1 MQTADK
7 KPLELRFRQI
17 HLDFHTSP
25 DIPDVGKDFD
35 PEQFADTLAKAHVD
49 SVTLFARCHH
59 GMIYYD
65 SKVNPERVHP
75 NLVNRNLLKE
85 QIEAVH
91 KRGIR
96 APIYT
101 TVQWDYYTAREHPDW
116 LAIDPDGRYYG
127 DPSEGFQSLHEPGFY
142 QILCLNSPYREFLKE
157 HTREL
162 LEMFKPV
169 DGFFFDIV
177 FPVPCACR
185 RCTAEMEKRGFNPLS
200 ESERMAYSQLMI
212 NTFKAEMTEL
222 VRSYQPDATIFYNRG
237 HVGTAHRDALD
248 AYTHFELE
256 SLPSGIWG
264 YLHFPTTIRYA
275 RNHGLDCLSHT
286 GKFHTMWG
294 DFHSFKNKAALEFE
308 VFNMLALNAKCLI
321 GDQMDPNGRLSE
333 AVYDLIGS
341 VYAEVE
347 KKEPWCRGARP
358 VTEIGVFTP
367 EEFTGAR
374 AGLLPESI
382 QGAVR
387 MLQELG
393 MQFDVL
399 DTRSDLSRYRLL
411 ILPDEIPVSE
421 AFAERLSA
429 YIRQGGAVIASF
441 ESGLTPAK
449 DRFALNELGVRLN
462 PEQTKD
468 EYGREVRGK
477 HYPRFDYTDFVIPS
491 GDIGKGLPE
500 TEHAMYMKG
509 LEVTAESGSTVL
521 AKGILPYFYRTY
533 KHFCSHRQT
542 PSSGKPGYDAIVRNG
557 NVIYFAHPI
566 FRQYHQN
573 APRWCKVLLKNAMEM
588 LLGDF
593 LLRHDGPS
601 TLLATINEQPAENRW
616 VVHLLHYIPERR
628 SKDIDVIEDV
638 IPLHQVRLSV
648 KTDRPVREVRC
659 VPDGAVL
666 EHASADGRVE
676 FTVPVINGH
685 QMVSLSF

>member
-1 MQTADK
+1 LQQLDNF
-7 KPLELRFRQI
+7 ELRFRQI

-25 DIPDVGKDFD
+25 DIPGVGADFD
-35 PEQFADTLAKAHVD
+35 PEHFADTLVKAHVD
-49 SVTLFARCHH
+49 SITMFARCHH

-75 NLVNRNLLKE
+75 HLVNKNLLNE
-85 QIEAVH
+85 QIEAAH

-96 APIYT
+96 APIYI

-127 DPSEGFQSLHEPGFY
+127 DPSEGYQSLHEAGFY

-157 HTREL
+157 HTREV
-162 LEMFKPV
+162 LETFKPV
-169 DGFFFDIV
+169 DGLFFDIV

-185 RCTAEMEKRGFNPLS
+185 CCTAEMEKRGFNPLS
-200 ESERMAYSQLMI
+200 ESDRMAYSQLMI
-212 NTFKAEMTEL
+212 NVFKAEMTAF
-222 VRSYQPDATIFYNRG
+222 VRSIQPDASIFYNRG
-237 HVGTAHRDALD
+237 HVGVAHRAARD

-275 RNHGLDCLSHT
+275 RNLGLDCMAQT

-321 GDQMDPNGRLSE
+321 GDQLDPRGRLSE
-333 AVYDLIGS
+333 PVYELIGS
-341 VYAEVE
+341 VYEQVE
-347 KKEPWCRGARP
+347 KKEPWCRGAVP

-367 EEFTGAR
+367 EEFLGAR

-399 DTRSDLSRYRLL
+399 DSQSDLSRYRLL
-411 ILPDEIPVSE
+411 ILPDEIEVSE
-421 AFAERLSA
+421 AFAGRLSEF
-429 YIRQGGAVIASF
+429 IRQGGSVIATF
-441 ESGLTPAK
+441 ESGLAPEK
-449 DRFALNELGVRLN
+449 DRFALKELGVRLN

-468 EYGREVRGK
+468 DCGNEVKGK
-477 HYPRFDYTDFVIPS
+477 PYPRFDYCDYIIPS

-500 TEHAMYMKG
+500 TEHVMYMKG
-509 LEVTAESGSTVL
+509 LEVTAEAGSTVL
-521 AKGILPYFYRTY
+521 AKAILPYFNRTY

-557 NVIYFAHPI
+557 NVIYFAHPL
-566 FRQYHQN
+566 FKQYNQN
-573 APRWCKVLLKNAMEM
+573 APRWCKQLLKNALDM
-588 LLGDF
+588 LMGDY
-593 LLRHDGPS
+593 LLRHEGPS
-601 TLLATINEQPAENRW
+601 TLLATINEQPKENRR

-628 SKDIDVIEDV
+628 SKEIDVIEDV

-648 KTDRPVREVRC
+648 KTDRAVKQVAC
-659 VPDGAVL
+659 VPEGTVL
-666 EHASADGRVE
+666 AHEVKEGRVE

-685 QMVSLSF
+685 QMICLSF